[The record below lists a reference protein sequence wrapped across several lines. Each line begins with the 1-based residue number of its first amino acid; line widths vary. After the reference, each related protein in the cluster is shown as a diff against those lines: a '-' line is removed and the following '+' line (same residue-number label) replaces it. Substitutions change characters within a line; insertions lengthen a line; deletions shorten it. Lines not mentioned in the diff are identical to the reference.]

1 MTKFYLQVQQVEQ
14 KCLFQLSWNNNQ
26 KITAEL
32 PYPETI
38 ISLYQTWQRTYHQF
52 YSQELRGKVIDT
64 GTITPPPVD
73 WQAQLVQAEVK
84 LLYEFH
90 QWLRSKEL
98 YDIRST
104 ITTNNPNISP
114 ASGEGVKCAVIKC
127 EYINIFIS
135 CNSPELTRLPWES
148 WEISTELSTTK
159 VRIARQPVNI
169 HQSIKKVNRTP
180 GKARILAIFGDE
192 INLSFDKE
200 KEAILSLKKLVKVEL
215 ICWQKDKDIRTFK
228 DRIVEKLKSKKGWD
242 ILFFAGHSRETDLT
256 GGQISIAPNATIYL
270 SELEQPLTIAI
281 QNGLQFALF
290 NSCDG
295 LSIANK
301 LIDLGLNQVAIMRE
315 RVHNTVAEEIF
326 IKFLNT
332 IFQYQDVHQALLAAC
347 DYLKLE
353 KNLTYPSAY
362 LIPSLFRHPDAEI
375 FQLKPF
381 GIIPKIK
388 QWLPNRREL
397 YVLGILSTLSLLP
410 PIQDAVLD
418 WQIGIQAIYRHV
430 TQQVPKDVSQPPV
443 LVVSVDEK
451 SLNEGNVKAEKFNPI
466 DRSYLARIIDNLTV
480 NNPKIIGIDYL
491 LDRATDENK
500 ILAKSIQNSIAK
512 NQTLF
517 IFGAILTE
525 SNQEQG
531 VHKNIAN
538 LNQTLQGSAVKL
550 PGHLSL
556 LDKNSNCIQICPFT
570 YLIALTDSLDS
581 QTLKS
586 QIPQV
591 TQSNNNFDSKNSSD
605 LRTNLIRYLNEHD
618 NSSLTQPQ
626 TPNKTNQINK
636 LRLSPITTLSQYF
649 EQAWLYPVIDYSLP
663 PNQVY
668 QVISAKD
675 IVQANNITSNQEKIK
690 QKIILIG
697 AGGYGDAGLSQF
709 HSDNFPLPMGVAYW
723 RMQNNSGK
731 SLTQI
736 TGVEINAYMVQ
747 HLLKQHLI
755 IPIPDLWIIGIAGL
769 FAKGTQL
776 LLIKFQD
783 RKYRKIYLFISFIG
797 GTVTYIL
804 MSMQMYIS
812 ASIILP
818 IFLPTALFWFYIA
831 PNFRNKNDI

>member
-1 MTKFYLQVQQVEQ
+1 MAKFYLQVQQVEQ

-38 ISLYQTWQRTYHQF
+38 IADYKAWQRVYHHF
-52 YSQELRGKVIDT
+52 YSQELRGKVINS
-64 GTITPPPVD
+64 GTVAPPPID
-73 WQAQLVQAEVK
+73 WQAQLVQAEAK

-104 ITTNNPNISP
+104 ITTNNVS
-114 ASGEGVKCAVIKC
+114 
-127 EYINIFIS
+127 EYIDIFIS
-135 CNSPELTRLPWES
+135 SNSPELTRLPWEA
-148 WEISTELSTTK
+148 WEISTEFSTVK
-159 VRIARQPVNI
+159 VRIARQPINI
-169 HQSIKKVNRTP
+169 HQSIKKVNRPP

-192 INLSFDKE
+192 TNLSFDQE
-200 KEAILSLKKLVKVEL
+200 KEAITSLKKLVQVEL
-215 ICWQKDKDIRTFK
+215 ICWQKGKDIRTFK
-228 DRIVEKLKSKKGWD
+228 DEIVEKLKSKKGWD

-270 SELEQPLTIAI
+270 NELEQPLTIAI

-315 RVHNTVAEEIF
+315 RIHNTVAEEIF
-326 IKFLNT
+326 IKFLNS
-332 IFQYQDVHQALLAAC
+332 IFQYQDVQQALLAAC

-353 KNLTYPSAY
+353 KNVTYPSAY

-375 FQLKPF
+375 FQLQPF
-381 GIIPKIK
+381 GIIPRIK
-388 QWLPNRREL
+388 QWLPKRREL
-397 YVLGILSTLSLLP
+397 YALGILSVLSVLP
-410 PIQDAVLD
+410 PVQEAALD
-418 WQIGIQAIYRHV
+418 LQIGMQAIYRDV
-430 TQQVPKDVSQPPV
+430 TRQVPKNVSQPPV
-443 LVVSVDEK
+443 LVVSVDEN
-451 SLNEGNVKAEKFNPI
+451 SLNEGDVKAEKFNPI

-480 NNPKIIGIDYL
+480 TNPKIIGIDYL
-491 LDRATDENK
+491 LDRATDEDK
-500 ILAKSIQNSIAK
+500 ILAKSVENSITK

-517 IFGAILTE
+517 IFSAILTE

-531 VHKNIAN
+531 VHKNVAH
-538 LNQTLQGSAVKL
+538 LNQALQGYADKL
-550 PGHLSL
+550 AGYLSI
-556 LDKNSNCIQICPFT
+556 LDKKSNCVQTCPFT

-586 QIPQV
+586 QIAQV
-591 TQSNNNFDSKNSSD
+591 KPSNNNSDVNNNND
-605 LRTNLIRYLNEHD
+605 LRTNLIRTLNEQD
-618 NSSLTQPQ
+618 NSSLIQPQ
-626 TPNKTNQINK
+626 TSNTTGQINK
-636 LRLSPITTLSQYF
+636 LRLPPITTLSKYF
-649 EQAWLYPVIDYSLP
+649 EQAWLYPFIDYSLP

-675 IVQANNITSNQEKIK
+675 IVQANNITTNSEKIK

-723 RMQNNSGK
+723 RMQDNSGK

-755 IPIPDLWIIGIAGL
+755 IPIPDLWIIGIAAL

-776 LLIKFQD
+776 FLVQFQD
-783 RKYRKIYLFISFIG
+783 RKHRKTYLFISFIG
-797 GTVTYIL
+797 GTLTYIFISL
-804 MSMQMYIS
+804 QMYIS
-812 ASIILP
+812 ASIVLP
-818 IFLPTALFWFYIA
+818 IFLPTVLFWFYIS
-831 PNFRNKNDI
+831 PNLKKKNDA